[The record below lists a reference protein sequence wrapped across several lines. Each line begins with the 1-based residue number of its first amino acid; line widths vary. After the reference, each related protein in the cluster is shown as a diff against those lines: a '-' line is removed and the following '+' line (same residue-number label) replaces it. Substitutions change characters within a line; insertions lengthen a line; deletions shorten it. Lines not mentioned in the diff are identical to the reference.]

1 MSNKGEATKQKVLKT
16 ARELFYL
23 NGYNNTSIDD
33 ILKTSKIKKGN
44 LYFHFRSKEALGYAV
59 IDSYL
64 AEEAEMIDRILSGP
78 GRPMERLYRLF
89 DSSRQHLS
97 KQGCRGGCPI
107 GNFALEMSDI
117 HNGFR
122 KKINAVFDAWC
133 DRLEKLLRE
142 AKQGGELPPSLDPKA
157 LACFMVAV
165 WEGGVML
172 VKTRKDPRI
181 LGDCIKSLKAIVDAC
196 LPRPVRQAGD
206 RPAYRV

>member
-1 MSNKGEATKQKVLKT
+1 MLNKGEVTKQKVLKT

-33 ILKTSKIKKGN
+33 ILKASKIKKGN
-44 LYFHFRSKEALGYAV
+44 LYFHFSSKEALGYAV

-64 AEEAEMIDRILSGP
+64 AEEAAMFDRVLAGP
-78 GRPMERLYRLF
+78 GSPMDRVYRLF
-89 DSSRQHLS
+89 DSSRKHLS
-97 KQGCRGGCPI
+97 QQGCRGGCPI
-107 GNFALEMSDI
+107 GNFAIEMSDI

-122 KKINAVFDAWC
+122 KKINAVFDDWC
-133 DRLEKLLRE
+133 DRLEGLLRE
-142 AKQGGELPPSLDPKA
+142 AKQRGELPPAIDPKA

-181 LGDCIKSLKAIVDAC
+181 LGDCIKSLKAIIEGC
-196 LPRPVRQAGD
+196 LSPSLRHAEARRIPRA
-206 RPAYRV
+206 

>member
-1 MSNKGEATKQKVLKT
+1 MSSKGELTKQKVLKT

-23 NGYNNTSIDD
+23 NGYNNTSIED

-44 LYFHFRSKEALGYAV
+44 LYFHFSSKEKLGYAV
-59 IDSYL
+59 LESYL
-64 AEEAEMIDRILSGP
+64 IEEAQLLDRIFAAP
-78 GRPMERLYRLF
+78 GSPMERVYRLF
-89 DSSRQHLS
+89 DSSRKHLRE
-97 KQGCRGGCPI
+97 QGCRGGCPI

-122 KKINAVFDAWC
+122 KKINRVFDAWC

-142 AKQGGELPPSLDPKA
+142 AKRAGELPPSINPKA
-157 LACFMVAV
+157 LANMMVAV

-181 LGDCIKSLKAIVDAC
+181 MGDCIKSLRGIVE
-196 LPRPVRQAGD
+196 
-206 RPAYRV
+206 AYRA

>member
-1 MSNKGEATKQKVLKT
+1 MSDKGELTKQKVLKA

-59 IDSYL
+59 LDSYL
-64 AEEAEMIDRILSGP
+64 AEGGGMIDRIVEAP
-78 GRPMERLYRLF
+78 GRPMERVYRLF
-89 DSSRQHLS
+89 DSSKKHLS
-97 KQGCRGGCPI
+97 GQGCRGGCPI

-117 HNGFR
+117 HSGFR
-122 KKINAVFDAWC
+122 KKINEVFDAWC
-133 DRLEKLLRE
+133 ARLEKLLRE
-142 AKQGGELPPSLDPKA
+142 AKQAGELPPSIDPKA

-181 LGDCIKSLKAIVDAC
+181 MADCIKSLKGI
-196 LPRPVRQAGD
+196 LE
-206 RPAYRV
+206 AYRA

>member
-1 MSNKGEATKQKVLKT
+1 MSSKGEQTKQKVLKT

-59 IDSYL
+59 LDSYL
-64 AEEAEMIDRILSGP
+64 AEEAETMNRIFSGS
-78 GRPMERLYRLF
+78 GSPMERIYRLF
-89 DSSRQHLS
+89 DSSRKHLS
-97 KQGCRGGCPI
+97 GQGCRGGCPI
-107 GNFALEMSDI
+107 GNFALEMSDL

-133 DRLEKLLRE
+133 GHLEKLLRK
-142 AKQGGELPPSLDPKA
+142 AKQADELPPSTDTKA
-157 LACFMVAV
+157 LACLMVAV

-172 VKTRKDPRI
+172 VKTRKDPRVM
-181 LGDCIKSLKAIVDAC
+181 GDCIKSLKGIV
-196 LPRPVRQAGD
+196 Q
-206 RPAYRV
+206 AYRA

>member
-1 MSNKGEATKQKVLKT
+1 MSSKGEITKQKVLET

-33 ILKTSKIKKGN
+33 ILKASKIKKGN
-44 LYFHFRSKEALGYAV
+44 LYFHFRSKEELGYAV
-59 IDSYL
+59 LDSYL
-64 AEEAEMIDRILSGP
+64 TGEGGMIERILAGSGS
-78 GRPMERLYRLF
+78 PMERVYRLF
-89 DSSRQHLS
+89 DSSKKHLS
-97 KQGCRGGCPI
+97 GQGCRGGCPI

-133 DRLEKLLRE
+133 GHLEKLLRE
-142 AKQGGELPPSLDPKA
+142 AKQADEIPPSIDTKA

-172 VKTRKDPRI
+172 VKTRKDPRVM
-181 LGDCIKSLKAIVDAC
+181 GDCIKSLKGIV
-196 LPRPVRQAGD
+196 Q
-206 RPAYRV
+206 AYRA

>member
-1 MSNKGEATKQKVLKT
+1 MPSKGELTKQKLLRT

-23 NGYNNTSIDD
+23 NGYTNTSIDE
-33 ILKTSKIKKGN
+33 ILKSSKIKKGN
-44 LYFHFRSKEALGYAV
+44 LYFHFRSKEELGYAV

-64 AEEAEMIDRILSGP
+64 AEETEVIDRFLAGP
-78 GRPMERLYRLF
+78 GRPMERIYRLL
-89 DSSRQHLS
+89 DSSSKHLR

-122 KKINAVFDAWC
+122 KKINKVFDAWC
-133 DRLEKLLRE
+133 NRLEKLLSE
-142 AKQGGELPPSLDPKA
+142 AKRNGELPPSIDPKA

-165 WEGGVML
+165 WEGGAML

-181 LGDCIKSLKAIVDAC
+181 LGDCIKSLKGIVEAC
-196 LPRPVRQAGD
+196 
-206 RPAYRV
+206 RV